1 MKKRLLSLALALC
14 LVCSL
19 LPGTAL
25 AAAGPNPFWDIPA
38 SHWAHDEVTYVY
50 ENDLMNGTSSTHFSP
65 DARTT
70 RAQVVTVL
78 YRLAGQPAA
87 DWENPFWDVPASAW
101 FHDAVTWAWENDITG
116 GVSSTHFGAGNAVTR
131 EQLATFLYRYAQ
143 DQGYDTSARADLS
156 GYSDAGLVSSYAT
169 EALSWAN
176 ATGLITGT
184 TATTLSPQGSATR
197 AQGATILS
205 RFCQDVIP
213 GGYVSPAHMIRNLE
227 GSTLSKKDT
236 LVAMAEVLLDD
247 GFAPAFV
254 AGILGNIL
262 VEGDCGRFE
271 SSAYISNPDAEPD
284 YLVYMDENYDYR
296 EKYSYKLIYEGI
308 SLQEVY
314 NMILELGPEG
324 ANGRGSCFGL
334 GCLQWTSYE
343 RIKRLVENYIEVAG
357 DADTITLAQVQE
369 AEGMTVSYEL
379 NNTYRSVYTT
389 WQSENADQNT
399 TEAAFAAGVIV
410 RNRSR
415 IPGCEGCLRI
425 TVGTPAENARML
437 ETVKNFRL

>member
-25 AAAGPNPFWDIPA
+25 AAGENPFTDVPA
-38 SHWAHDEVTYVY
+38 SHWAHDDITYVY
-50 ENDLMNGTSSTHFSP
+50 ENDLMNGTDGSLFSP
-65 DARTT
+65 ESTTT

-87 DWENPFWDVPASAW
+87 DWANPFWDVPASAW

-184 TATTLSPQGSATR
+184 TATTLSPKGSATR
-197 AQGATILS
+197 AQVATILS

-254 AGILGNIL
+254 AGILGNIM

-284 YLVYMDENYDYR
+284 YLVYLDENYDYR

-410 RNRSR
+410 CVRYGV
-415 IPGCEGCLRI
+415 P
-425 TVGTPAENARML
+425 VGYNTEEVQNTRGALAEAVYNVMMG
-437 ETVKNFRL
+437 NS

>member
-38 SHWAHDEVTYVY
+38 RHWAHDEVTYVY

-87 DWENPFWDVPASAW
+87 DWANPFWDVPASAW

-184 TATTLSPQGSATR
+184 TATTLSPKGSATR
-197 AQGATILS
+197 AQVATILS

-227 GSTLSKKDT
+227 DSTLSKKDT

-254 AGILGNIL
+254 AGILGNIM

-284 YLVYMDENYDYR
+284 YLVYLDENYDYR

-410 RNRSR
+410 CVRYGV
-415 IPGCEGCLRI
+415 P
-425 TVGTPAENARML
+425 VGYNTEEVQNTRGALAEAVYNVMMG
-437 ETVKNFRL
+437 NS

>member
-25 AAAGPNPFWDIPA
+25 AAGENPFTDVPA
-38 SHWAHDEVTYVY
+38 SHWAHDDITYVY
-50 ENDLMNGTSSTHFSP
+50 ENDLMNGTDGSLFSP
-65 DARTT
+65 ESTTT

-184 TATTLSPQGSATR
+184 TGTTLSPQGSATR
-197 AQGATILS
+197 AQVATILS

-227 GSTLSKKDT
+227 DSTLSKKDT

-271 SSAYISNPDAEPD
+271 SSAYTSNPDAKPD
-284 YLVYMDENYDYR
+284 YLVYLDENYDYR

-314 NMILELGPEG
+314 NMILELGPGG

-410 RNRSR
+410 CVRYGV
-415 IPGCEGCLRI
+415 P
-425 TVGTPAENARML
+425 VGYNTEEVQNTRGALAEAVYNVMMG
-437 ETVKNFRL
+437 NS

>member
-25 AAAGPNPFWDIPA
+25 AAGENPFTDVPA
-38 SHWAHDEVTYVY
+38 SHWAHDDITYVY
-50 ENDLMNGTSSTHFSP
+50 ENDLMNGTDGSLFSP
-65 DARTT
+65 ESTTT

-87 DWENPFWDVPASAW
+87 DWANPFWDVPASAW

-197 AQGATILS
+197 AQVATILS

-247 GFAPAFV
+247 GYAPAFV

-271 SSAYISNPDAEPD
+271 SSAYTSNPDAKPD
-284 YLVYMDENYDYR
+284 YLVYLDENYDYR

-410 RNRSR
+410 CVRYGV
-415 IPGCEGCLRI
+415 P
-425 TVGTPAENARML
+425 VGYKTEEVQNTRGALAEAVYNVMMG
-437 ETVKNFRL
+437 NS

>member
-1 MKKRLLSLALALC
+1 MKKRLCSLALAMALT
-14 LVCSL
+14 VSL
-19 LPGTAL
+19 FTGTAS
-25 AAAGPNPFWDIPA
+25 AAGWNPFWDVPQ
-38 SHWAHDEVTYVY
+38 SHWAHEAVTYVY
-50 ENDLMNGTSSTHFSP
+50 DNDLMNGTDGSLFSP
-65 DARTT
+65 ESTTT

-87 DWENPFWDVPASAW
+87 NWENPFWDVPASAW

-131 EQLATFLYRYAQ
+131 EQLAAFLYRYAQ

-184 TATTLSPQGSATR
+184 TGTTLSPQGSATR
-197 AQGATILS
+197 AQVATILS

-254 AGILGNIL
+254 AGILGNIM

-410 RNRSR
+410 CVRYGV
-415 IPGCEGCLRI
+415 P
-425 TVGTPAENARML
+425 VGYNTEDVQNTRGALAEAVYNVMMG
-437 ETVKNFRL
+437 NS

>member
-25 AAAGPNPFWDIPA
+25 AAGENPFTDVSA
-38 SHWAHDEVTYVY
+38 SHWAHDDITYVY
-50 ENDLMNGTSSTHFSP
+50 ENDLMNGTDGSLFSP
-65 DARTT
+65 ESTTT

-87 DWENPFWDVPASAW
+87 NWENPFWDVPASAW

-131 EQLATFLYRYAQ
+131 EQLAAFLYRYAQ

-184 TATTLSPQGSATR
+184 TGTTLSPKGSATR
-197 AQGATILS
+197 AQVATILS

-227 GSTLSKKDT
+227 ASDLSKKDT
-236 LVAMAEVLLDD
+236 LVAMAQVLLDD
-247 GFAPAFV
+247 GYAPAFV

-271 SSAYISNPDAEPD
+271 SSAYTSNPDAKPD
-284 YLVYMDENYDYR
+284 YLVYLDENYDYR

-308 SLQEVY
+308 SVKEVY
-314 NMILELGPEG
+314 AMILELGPGG

-343 RIKRLVENYIEVAG
+343 RIKRLVENYLDVAG

-410 RNRSR
+410 CVRYGV
-415 IPGCEGCLRI
+415 P
-425 TVGTPAENARML
+425 VGYNTEEVQNTRGALAEAVYNVMMG
-437 ETVKNFRL
+437 NS

>member
-25 AAAGPNPFWDIPA
+25 AAGENPFTDVPA
-38 SHWAHDEVTYVY
+38 SHWAHDDITYVY
-50 ENDLMNGTSSTHFSP
+50 ENDLMNGTDGSLFSP
-65 DARTT
+65 ESTTT

-176 ATGLITGT
+176 ATGLIIGT
-184 TATTLSPQGSATR
+184 TATTLSPKGSATR
-197 AQGATILS
+197 AQVATILS

-227 GSTLSKKDT
+227 DSTLSKKDT

-254 AGILGNIL
+254 AGILGNIM

-284 YLVYMDENYDYR
+284 YLVYLDENYDYR

-343 RIKRLVENYIEVAG
+343 RIKRLVENYLDVNG
-357 DADTITLAQVQE
+357 NADSITLAQVQE

-410 RNRSR
+410 CVRYGV
-415 IPGCEGCLRI
+415 P
-425 TVGTPAENARML
+425 VGYNTEEVQNTRGALAEAVYNVMMG
-437 ETVKNFRL
+437 NS

>member
-25 AAAGPNPFWDIPA
+25 AAGENPFTDVSA
-38 SHWAHDEVTYVY
+38 SHWAHDDITYVY
-50 ENDLMNGTSSTHFSP
+50 ENDLMNGTDGSLFSP
-65 DARTT
+65 ESTTT

-87 DWENPFWDVPASAW
+87 DWANPFWDVPASAW

-131 EQLATFLYRYAQ
+131 EQLAAFLYRYAQ
-143 DQGYDTSARADLS
+143 DQRYDTSARADLS

-184 TATTLSPQGSATR
+184 TGTTLSPQGSATR
-197 AQGATILS
+197 AQVATILT

-254 AGILGNIL
+254 AGILGNIM

-271 SSAYISNPDAEPD
+271 SSAYVSNPDAQPD
-284 YLVYMDENYDYR
+284 YLVYLDENYDYR

-314 NMILELGPEG
+314 NMILELGPGG

-343 RIKRLVENYIEVAG
+343 RIKRLVENYIDVAG

-410 RNRSR
+410 CVRYGV
-415 IPGCEGCLRI
+415 P
-425 TVGTPAENARML
+425 VGYNTEDVQNTRGALAEAVYNVMMG
-437 ETVKNFRL
+437 NS

>member
-25 AAAGPNPFWDIPA
+25 AAGENPFTDVPA
-38 SHWAHDEVTYVY
+38 SHWAHDDITYVY
-50 ENDLMNGTSSTHFSP
+50 ENDLMNGTDGSLFSP
-65 DARTT
+65 ESTTT

-184 TATTLSPQGSATR
+184 TGTTLSPQGSATR
-197 AQGATILS
+197 AQVATILS

-227 GSTLSKKDT
+227 DSTLSKKDT

-254 AGILGNIL
+254 AGILGNIM

-410 RNRSR
+410 CVRYGV
-415 IPGCEGCLRI
+415 P
-425 TVGTPAENARML
+425 VGYNTEEVQNTRGALAEAVYNVMMG
-437 ETVKNFRL
+437 NS

>member
-25 AAAGPNPFWDIPA
+25 VAGENPFTDVPA
-38 SHWAHDEVTYVY
+38 SHWAHDDITYVY
-50 ENDLMNGTSSTHFSP
+50 ENDLMNGTDGSLFSP
-65 DARTT
+65 ESTTT

-87 DWENPFWDVPASAW
+87 DWANPFWDVPASAW

-184 TATTLSPQGSATR
+184 TGTTLSPQGSATR
-197 AQGATILS
+197 AQVATILS

-227 GSTLSKKDT
+227 DSTLSKKDT

-343 RIKRLVENYIEVAG
+343 RIKRLVENYIEAADG
-357 DADTITLAQVQE
+357 ADTITLAQVQE

-410 RNRSR
+410 CVRYGV
-415 IPGCEGCLRI
+415 P
-425 TVGTPAENARML
+425 VGYNTEEVQNTRGALAEAVYNVMMG
-437 ETVKNFRL
+437 NS

>member
-25 AAAGPNPFWDIPA
+25 AAGENPFTDVPA
-38 SHWAHDEVTYVY
+38 SPWAHDDITYVY
-50 ENDLMNGTSSTHFSP
+50 ENDLMNGTDGSLFSP
-65 DARTT
+65 ESTTT

-184 TATTLSPQGSATR
+184 TGTTLSPKGSATR
-197 AQGATILS
+197 AQVATILS

-227 GSTLSKKDT
+227 ASDLSKKDT
-236 LVAMAEVLLDD
+236 LVAMAQVLLDD
-247 GFAPAFV
+247 GYAPAFV

-271 SSAYISNPDAEPD
+271 SSAYTSNPDAKPD
-284 YLVYMDENYDYR
+284 YLVYLDENYDYR

-308 SLQEVY
+308 SVKEVY
-314 NMILELGPEG
+314 AMILELGPGG

-343 RIKRLVENYIEVAG
+343 RIKRLVENYLDVNG
-357 DADTITLAQVQE
+357 NADSITLAQVQE

-379 NNTYRSVYTT
+379 AHTYKSVYTT
-389 WQSENADQNT
+389 WQSENPDQNT
-399 TEAAFAAGVIV
+399 AEAAFAAGVIV
-410 RNRSR
+410 CVRYGV
-415 IPGCEGCLRI
+415 P
-425 TVGTPAENARML
+425 VGYNTEEVQNTRGALAEAVYNVMMG
-437 ETVKNFRL
+437 NS

>member
-25 AAAGPNPFWDIPA
+25 AAGENPFTDVPA
-38 SHWAHDEVTYVY
+38 SHWAHDDITYVY
-50 ENDLMNGTSSTHFSP
+50 ENDLMNGTDGSLFSP
-65 DARTT
+65 ESTTT

-131 EQLATFLYRYAQ
+131 EQLAAFLYRYAQ

-156 GYSDAGLVSSYAT
+156 CYSDAGLVSSYAT

-197 AQGATILS
+197 AQVATILS

-227 GSTLSKKDT
+227 ASDLSKKDT
-236 LVAMAEVLLDD
+236 LVAMAQVLLDD

-284 YLVYMDENYDYR
+284 YLVYLDENYDYR

-410 RNRSR
+410 CVRYGV
-415 IPGCEGCLRI
+415 P
-425 TVGTPAENARML
+425 VGYNTEEVQNTRGALAEAVYNVMMG
-437 ETVKNFRL
+437 NS

>member
-25 AAAGPNPFWDIPA
+25 AAGENPFTDVPA
-38 SHWAHDEVTYVY
+38 SHWAHDDITYVY
-50 ENDLMNGTSSTHFSP
+50 ENDLMNGTDGSLFSP
-65 DARTT
+65 ESTTT

-87 DWENPFWDVPASAW
+87 DWANPFWDVPASAW

-131 EQLATFLYRYAQ
+131 EQLAAFLYRYAQ

-184 TATTLSPQGSATR
+184 TGTTLSPKGSATR
-197 AQGATILS
+197 AQVATILS

-227 GSTLSKKDT
+227 ASDLSKKDT
-236 LVAMAEVLLDD
+236 LVAMAQVLLDD
-247 GFAPAFV
+247 GYAPAFV

-271 SSAYISNPDAEPD
+271 SSAYTSNPDAKPD
-284 YLVYMDENYDYR
+284 YLVYLDENYDYR

-308 SLQEVY
+308 SVKEVY
-314 NMILELGPEG
+314 AMILELGPGG

-343 RIKRLVENYIEVAG
+343 RIKRLVENYIEAADG
-357 DADTITLAQVQE
+357 ADTITLAQVQE

-410 RNRSR
+410 CVRYGV
-415 IPGCEGCLRI
+415 P
-425 TVGTPAENARML
+425 VGYNTEEVQNTRGALAEAVYNVMMG
-437 ETVKNFRL
+437 NS

>member
-1 MKKRLLSLALALC
+1 MKKRILSLALALC

-25 AAAGPNPFWDIPA
+25 AAGENPFTDVPA
-38 SHWAHDEVTYVY
+38 SHWAHDDITYVY
-50 ENDLMNGTSSTHFSP
+50 ENDLMNGTDGSLFSP
-65 DARTT
+65 ESTTT

-184 TATTLSPQGSATR
+184 TGTTLSPQGSATR
-197 AQGATILS
+197 AQVATILS

-227 GSTLSKKDT
+227 DSTLSKKDT

-254 AGILGNIL
+254 AGILGNIM

-284 YLVYMDENYDYR
+284 YLVYLDENYDYR

-410 RNRSR
+410 CVRYGV
-415 IPGCEGCLRI
+415 P
-425 TVGTPAENARML
+425 VGYNTEEVQNTRGALAEAVYNVMMG
-437 ETVKNFRL
+437 NS

>member
-14 LVCSL
+14 LALSL

-25 AAAGPNPFWDIPA
+25 AAGENPFTDVPA
-38 SHWAHDEVTYVY
+38 SHWAHDDITYVY
-50 ENDLMNGTSSTHFSP
+50 ENDLMNGTDGSLFSP
-65 DARTT
+65 ESTTT

-87 DWENPFWDVPASAW
+87 DWANPFWDVPASAW

-197 AQGATILS
+197 AQVATILS

-254 AGILGNIL
+254 AGILGNIM

-271 SSAYISNPDAEPD
+271 SSAYISDPDAEPD

-343 RIKRLVENYIEVAG
+343 RIKRLVENYIEAADG
-357 DADTITLAQVQE
+357 ADTITLAQVQE

-410 RNRSR
+410 CVRYGV
-415 IPGCEGCLRI
+415 P
-425 TVGTPAENARML
+425 VGYNTEEVQNTRGALAEAVYNVMMG
-437 ETVKNFRL
+437 NS

>member
-87 DWENPFWDVPASAW
+87 DWANPFWDVPASAW

-131 EQLATFLYRYAQ
+131 EQLAAFLYRYAQ

-197 AQGATILS
+197 AQVATILS

-284 YLVYMDENYDYR
+284 YLVYLDENYDYR

-410 RNRSR
+410 CVRYGV
-415 IPGCEGCLRI
+415 P
-425 TVGTPAENARML
+425 VGYNTEDVQNTRGALAEAVYNVMMG
-437 ETVKNFRL
+437 NS

>member
-25 AAAGPNPFWDIPA
+25 AAGENPFTDVPA
-38 SHWAHDEVTYVY
+38 SHWAHDDITYVY
-50 ENDLMNGTSSTHFSP
+50 ENDLMNGTDGSLFSP
-65 DARTT
+65 ESTTT

-87 DWENPFWDVPASAW
+87 DWANPFWDVPASAW

-184 TATTLSPQGSATR
+184 TGTTLSPKGSATR
-197 AQGATILS
+197 AQVATILS

-254 AGILGNIL
+254 AGILGNIM

-343 RIKRLVENYIEVAG
+343 RIKRLVENYLDVNG
-357 DADTITLAQVQE
+357 NADSITLAQVQE

-410 RNRSR
+410 CVRYGV
-415 IPGCEGCLRI
+415 P
-425 TVGTPAENARML
+425 VGYNTEEVQNTRGALAEAVYNVMMG
-437 ETVKNFRL
+437 NS

>member
-25 AAAGPNPFWDIPA
+25 AEAGPNPFWDIPA

-87 DWENPFWDVPASAW
+87 DWANPFWDVPASAW

-184 TATTLSPQGSATR
+184 TGTTLSPKGSATR
-197 AQGATILS
+197 AQVATILS

-227 GSTLSKKDT
+227 ASDLSKKDT

-254 AGILGNIL
+254 AGILGNIM

-284 YLVYMDENYDYR
+284 YLVYLDENYDYR

-314 NMILELGPEG
+314 NMILELGPGG

-343 RIKRLVENYIEVAG
+343 RIKRLVENYLSVNG
-357 DADTITLAQVQE
+357 NADSITLAQVQE

-410 RNRSR
+410 CVRYGV
-415 IPGCEGCLRI
+415 P
-425 TVGTPAENARML
+425 VGYNTEEVQNTRGALAEAVYNVMMG
-437 ETVKNFRL
+437 NS

>member
-25 AAAGPNPFWDIPA
+25 AAGENPFTDVPA
-38 SHWAHDEVTYVY
+38 SHWAHDDITYVY
-50 ENDLMNGTSSTHFSP
+50 ENDLMNGTDGSLFSP
-65 DARTT
+65 ESTTT

-176 ATGLITGT
+176 ATGLIIGT
-184 TATTLSPQGSATR
+184 TATTLSPKGSATR
-197 AQGATILS
+197 AQVATILS

-227 GSTLSKKDT
+227 DSTLSKKDT

-314 NMILELGPEG
+314 NMILELGPGG

-343 RIKRLVENYIEVAG
+343 RIKRLVENYLDVNG
-357 DADTITLAQVQE
+357 NADSITLAQVQE

-410 RNRSR
+410 CVRYGV
-415 IPGCEGCLRI
+415 P
-425 TVGTPAENARML
+425 VGYNTEEVQNTRGALAEAVYNVMMG
-437 ETVKNFRL
+437 NS

>member
-25 AAAGPNPFWDIPA
+25 AAGENPFPDVPA
-38 SHWAHDEVTYVY
+38 SHWAHDDITYVY
-50 ENDLMNGTSSTHFSP
+50 ENDLMNGTDGSLFSP
-65 DARTT
+65 ESTTT

-87 DWENPFWDVPASAW
+87 DWANPFWDVPASAW

-176 ATGLITGT
+176 ATGLIIGT
-184 TATTLSPQGSATR
+184 TATTLSPKGSATR
-197 AQGATILS
+197 AQVATILS

-227 GSTLSKKDT
+227 DSTLSKKDT

-254 AGILGNIL
+254 AGILGNIM

-284 YLVYMDENYDYR
+284 YLVYLDENYDYR

-314 NMILELGPEG
+314 NMILELGPGG

-343 RIKRLVENYIEVAG
+343 RIKRLVENYIEAADG
-357 DADTITLAQVQE
+357 ADTITLAQVQE

-410 RNRSR
+410 CVRYGV
-415 IPGCEGCLRI
+415 P
-425 TVGTPAENARML
+425 VGYNTEEVQNTRGALAEAVYNVMMG
-437 ETVKNFRL
+437 NS

>member
-25 AAAGPNPFWDIPA
+25 AAGENPFTDVPA
-38 SHWAHDEVTYVY
+38 SHWAHDDITYVY
-50 ENDLMNGTSSTHFSP
+50 ENDLMNGTDGSLFSP
-65 DARTT
+65 ESTTT

-176 ATGLITGT
+176 ATGLIIGT
-184 TATTLSPQGSATR
+184 TATTLSPKGSATR
-197 AQGATILS
+197 AQVATILS

-254 AGILGNIL
+254 AGILGNIM

-284 YLVYMDENYDYR
+284 YLVYLDENYDYR

-343 RIKRLVENYIEVAG
+343 RIKRLVENYLDVNG
-357 DADTITLAQVQE
+357 NADSITLAQVQE

-410 RNRSR
+410 CVRYGV
-415 IPGCEGCLRI
+415 P
-425 TVGTPAENARML
+425 VGYNTEEVQNTRGALAEAVYNVMMG
-437 ETVKNFRL
+437 NS

>member
-25 AAAGPNPFWDIPA
+25 AAGENPFTDVPA
-38 SHWAHDEVTYVY
+38 SHWAHDDITYVY
-50 ENDLMNGTSSTHFSP
+50 ENDLMNGTDGSLFSP
-65 DARTT
+65 ESTTT

-184 TATTLSPQGSATR
+184 TATTLSPKGSATR
-197 AQGATILS
+197 AQVATILS
-205 RFCQDVIP
+205 RFCQDVVP

-227 GSTLSKKDT
+227 ASDLSKKDT
-236 LVAMAEVLLDD
+236 LVAMAQVLLDD
-247 GFAPAFV
+247 GYAPAFV

-271 SSAYISNPDAEPD
+271 SSAYTSNPDAKPD
-284 YLVYMDENYDYR
+284 YLAYLDENYDYR

-308 SLQEVY
+308 SVKEVY
-314 NMILELGPEG
+314 AMILELGPGG

-343 RIKRLVENYIEVAG
+343 RIKRLVENYLDVNG
-357 DADTITLAQVQE
+357 NADSITLAQVQE

-410 RNRSR
+410 CVRYGV
-415 IPGCEGCLRI
+415 P
-425 TVGTPAENARML
+425 VGYNTEEVQNTRGALAEAVYNVMMG
-437 ETVKNFRL
+437 NS

>member
-14 LVCSL
+14 LALSL

-25 AAAGPNPFWDIPA
+25 AAGENPFTDVPA
-38 SHWAHDEVTYVY
+38 SHWAHDDITYVY
-50 ENDLMNGTSSTHFSP
+50 ENDLMNGTDGSLFSP
-65 DARTT
+65 ESTTT

-176 ATGLITGT
+176 ATGLIIGT
-184 TATTLSPQGSATR
+184 TATTLSPKGSATR
-197 AQGATILS
+197 AQVATILS

-227 GSTLSKKDT
+227 DSTLSKKDT

-254 AGILGNIL
+254 AGILGNIM

-284 YLVYMDENYDYR
+284 YLVYLDENYDYR

-314 NMILELGPEG
+314 NMILELGPGG

-343 RIKRLVENYIEVAG
+343 RIKRLVENYLDVNG
-357 DADTITLAQVQE
+357 NADSITLAQVQE

-410 RNRSR
+410 CVRYGV
-415 IPGCEGCLRI
+415 P
-425 TVGTPAENARML
+425 VGYNTEEVQNTRGALAEAVYNVMMG
-437 ETVKNFRL
+437 NS

>member
-25 AAAGPNPFWDIPA
+25 AAGENPFTDVPA
-38 SHWAHDEVTYVY
+38 SHWAHDDITYVY
-50 ENDLMNGTSSTHFSP
+50 ENDLMNGTDGSLFSP
-65 DARTT
+65 ESTTT

-184 TATTLSPQGSATR
+184 TGTTLSPQGSATR
-197 AQGATILS
+197 AQVATILS

-254 AGILGNIL
+254 AGILGNIM

-343 RIKRLVENYIEVAG
+343 RIKRLVENYIEAADG
-357 DADTITLAQVQE
+357 ADTITLAQVQE

-410 RNRSR
+410 CVRYGV
-415 IPGCEGCLRI
+415 P
-425 TVGTPAENARML
+425 VGYNTEEVQNTRGALAESVYNVMMG
-437 ETVKNFRL
+437 NS

>member
-25 AAAGPNPFWDIPA
+25 AAGENPFTDVPA
-38 SHWAHDEVTYVY
+38 SHWAHDDITYVY
-50 ENDLMNGTSSTHFSP
+50 ENDLMNGTDGSLFSP
-65 DARTT
+65 ESTTT

-131 EQLATFLYRYAQ
+131 EQLAAFLYRYAQ

-184 TATTLSPQGSATR
+184 TATTLSPKGSATR
-197 AQGATILS
+197 AQVATILS

-254 AGILGNIL
+254 AGILGNIM

-284 YLVYMDENYDYR
+284 YLVYLDENYDYR

-314 NMILELGPEG
+314 NMIMELGPVG

-343 RIKRLVENYIEVAG
+343 RIKRLVENYRSVNG
-357 DADTITLAQVQE
+357 NSDSITLAQVQE

-379 NNTYRSVYTT
+379 AHTYKSVYTT
-389 WQSENADQNT
+389 WQSENPDQNT
-399 TEAAFAAGVIV
+399 AEAAFAAGVIV
-410 RNRSR
+410 CVRYGV
-415 IPGCEGCLRI
+415 P
-425 TVGTPAENARML
+425 VGYNTEAVQNTRGALAEAVYNVMMG
-437 ETVKNFRL
+437 NS

>member
-25 AAAGPNPFWDIPA
+25 AAGENPFTDVPA
-38 SHWAHDEVTYVY
+38 SHWAHDDITYVY
-50 ENDLMNGTSSTHFSP
+50 ENDLMNGTDGSLFSP
-65 DARTT
+65 ESTTT

-184 TATTLSPQGSATR
+184 TGTTLSPQGSATR
-197 AQGATILS
+197 AQVATILS

-227 GSTLSKKDT
+227 ASDLSKKDT

-254 AGILGNIL
+254 AGILGNIM

-284 YLVYMDENYDYR
+284 YLVYLDENYDYR

-314 NMILELGPEG
+314 NMILELGPGG

-343 RIKRLVENYIEVAG
+343 RIKRLVENYLDVNG
-357 DADTITLAQVQE
+357 NADSITLAQVQE

-410 RNRSR
+410 CVRYGV
-415 IPGCEGCLRI
+415 P
-425 TVGTPAENARML
+425 VGYNTEEVQNTRGALAEAVYNVMMG
-437 ETVKNFRL
+437 NS

>member
-87 DWENPFWDVPASAW
+87 DWANPFWDVPASAW

-184 TATTLSPQGSATR
+184 TGTTLSPQGSATR
-197 AQGATILS
+197 AQVATILS

-227 GSTLSKKDT
+227 DSTLSKKDT

-254 AGILGNIL
+254 AGILGNIM

-410 RNRSR
+410 CVRYGV
-415 IPGCEGCLRI
+415 P
-425 TVGTPAENARML
+425 VGYNTEVVQNTRGALAEAVYNVMMG
-437 ETVKNFRL
+437 NS

>member
-25 AAAGPNPFWDIPA
+25 AAGENPFTDVPA
-38 SHWAHDEVTYVY
+38 SHWAHDDITYVY
-50 ENDLMNGTSSTHFSP
+50 ENDLMNGTDGSLFSP
-65 DARTT
+65 ESTTT

-87 DWENPFWDVPASAW
+87 DWANPFWDVPASAW

-131 EQLATFLYRYAQ
+131 EQLAAFLYRYAQ

-184 TATTLSPQGSATR
+184 TATTLSPKGSATR
-197 AQGATILS
+197 AQVATILS

-227 GSTLSKKDT
+227 DSTLSKKDT

-284 YLVYMDENYDYR
+284 YLVYLDENYDYR

-314 NMILELGPEG
+314 NMILELGPGG

-410 RNRSR
+410 CVRYGV
-415 IPGCEGCLRI
+415 P
-425 TVGTPAENARML
+425 VGYNTEEVQNTRGALAEAVYNVMMG
-437 ETVKNFRL
+437 NS

>member
-14 LVCSL
+14 LALSL

-25 AAAGPNPFWDIPA
+25 AAGENPFTDVPA
-38 SHWAHDEVTYVY
+38 SHWAHDDITYVY
-50 ENDLMNGTSSTHFSP
+50 ENDLMNGTDGSLFSP
-65 DARTT
+65 ESTTT

-87 DWENPFWDVPASAW
+87 DWANPFWDVPASAW

-197 AQGATILS
+197 AQVATILS

-254 AGILGNIL
+254 AGILGNIM

-343 RIKRLVENYIEVAG
+343 RIKRLVENYIEAADG
-357 DADTITLAQVQE
+357 ADTITLAQVQE

-410 RNRSR
+410 CVRYGV
-415 IPGCEGCLRI
+415 P
-425 TVGTPAENARML
+425 VGYNTEEVQNTRGALAEAVYNVMMG
-437 ETVKNFRL
+437 NS

>member
-25 AAAGPNPFWDIPA
+25 AAGENPFTDVPA
-38 SHWAHDEVTYVY
+38 SHWAHDDITYVY
-50 ENDLMNGTSSTHFSP
+50 ENDLMNGTDGSLFSP
-65 DARTT
+65 ESTTT

-184 TATTLSPQGSATR
+184 TGTTLSPQGSATR
-197 AQGATILS
+197 AQVATILS

-227 GSTLSKKDT
+227 ASDLSKKDT
-236 LVAMAEVLLDD
+236 LVAMAQVLLDD
-247 GFAPAFV
+247 GYAPAFV

-271 SSAYISNPDAEPD
+271 SSAYTSNPDAKPD
-284 YLVYMDENYDYR
+284 YLVYLDENYDYR

-308 SLQEVY
+308 SVKEVY
-314 NMILELGPEG
+314 AMILELGPGG

-410 RNRSR
+410 CVRYGV
-415 IPGCEGCLRI
+415 P
-425 TVGTPAENARML
+425 VGYNTEDVQNTRGALAEAVYNVMMG
-437 ETVKNFRL
+437 NS

>member
-1 MKKRLLSLALALC
+1 MKKRLCSLALAMALT
-14 LVCSL
+14 VSL
-19 LPGTAL
+19 FTGTAS
-25 AAAGPNPFWDIPA
+25 AAGWNPFWDVPQ
-38 SHWAHDEVTYVY
+38 SHWAHEAVTYVY
-50 ENDLMNGTSSTHFSP
+50 DNDLMNGTDGSLFSP
-65 DARTT
+65 ESTTT

-87 DWENPFWDVPASAW
+87 DWANPFWDVPASAW

-176 ATGLITGT
+176 ATGLIIGT
-184 TATTLSPQGSATR
+184 TATTLSPKGSATR
-197 AQGATILS
+197 AQVATILS

-227 GSTLSKKDT
+227 DSTLSKKDT

-254 AGILGNIL
+254 AGILGNIM

-284 YLVYMDENYDYR
+284 YLVYLDENYDYR

-314 NMILELGPEG
+314 NMILELGPGG

-343 RIKRLVENYIEVAG
+343 RIKRLVENYLDVNG
-357 DADTITLAQVQE
+357 NADSITLAQVQE

-410 RNRSR
+410 CVRYGV
-415 IPGCEGCLRI
+415 P
-425 TVGTPAENARML
+425 VGYNTEEVQNTRGALAEAVYNVMMG
-437 ETVKNFRL
+437 NS

>member
-25 AAAGPNPFWDIPA
+25 AAGENPFTDVSA
-38 SHWAHDEVTYVY
+38 SHWAHDDITYVY
-50 ENDLMNGTSSTHFSP
+50 ENDLMNGTDGSLFSP
-65 DARTT
+65 ESTTT

-197 AQGATILS
+197 AQVATILS
-205 RFCQDVIP
+205 RFCQDVVP

-227 GSTLSKKDT
+227 DSTLSKKDT
-236 LVAMAEVLLDD
+236 LVAMAQVLLDD

-254 AGILGNIL
+254 AGILGNIM

-284 YLVYMDENYDYR
+284 YLVYLDENYDYR

-314 NMILELGPEG
+314 NMILVLGPEG

-410 RNRSR
+410 CVRYGV
-415 IPGCEGCLRI
+415 P
-425 TVGTPAENARML
+425 VGYNTEEVQNTRGALAEAVYNVMMG
-437 ETVKNFRL
+437 KS

>member
-25 AAAGPNPFWDIPA
+25 AAGENPFTDVPA
-38 SHWAHDEVTYVY
+38 SHWAHDDITYVY
-50 ENDLMNGTSSTHFSP
+50 ENDLMNGTDGSLFSP
-65 DARTT
+65 ESTTT

-87 DWENPFWDVPASAW
+87 DWANPFWDVPASAW

-169 EALSWAN
+169 QALSWAN

-197 AQGATILS
+197 AQVATILS

-227 GSTLSKKDT
+227 DSTLSKKDT
-236 LVAMAEVLLDD
+236 LVAMAQVLLDD

-254 AGILGNIL
+254 AGILGNIM

-284 YLVYMDENYDYR
+284 YLVYLDENYDYR

-410 RNRSR
+410 CVRYGV
-415 IPGCEGCLRI
+415 P
-425 TVGTPAENARML
+425 VGYNTEEVQNTRGALAEAVYNVMMG
-437 ETVKNFRL
+437 NS

>member
-25 AAAGPNPFWDIPA
+25 AAGENPFTDVPA
-38 SHWAHDEVTYVY
+38 SHWAHDDITYVY
-50 ENDLMNGTSSTHFSP
+50 ENDLMNGTDGSLFSP
-65 DARTT
+65 ESTT
-70 RAQVVTVL
+70 PRAQVVTVL

-184 TATTLSPQGSATR
+184 TGTTLSPQGSATR
-197 AQGATILS
+197 AQVATILS

-254 AGILGNIL
+254 AGILGNIM

-284 YLVYMDENYDYR
+284 YLVYLDENYDYR

-410 RNRSR
+410 CVRYGV
-415 IPGCEGCLRI
+415 P
-425 TVGTPAENARML
+425 VGYNTEEVQNTRGALAEAVYNVMMG
-437 ETVKNFRL
+437 NS

>member
-25 AAAGPNPFWDIPA
+25 AAGENPFTDVPA
-38 SHWAHDEVTYVY
+38 SHWAHDDITYVY
-50 ENDLMNGTSSTHFSP
+50 ENDLMNGTDGSLFSP
-65 DARTT
+65 ESTTT

-184 TATTLSPQGSATR
+184 TGTTLSPKGSATR
-197 AQGATILS
+197 AQVATILS

-247 GFAPAFV
+247 GYAPAFV

-271 SSAYISNPDAEPD
+271 SSAYTSNPDAKPD
-284 YLVYMDENYDYR
+284 YLVYLDENYDYR

-410 RNRSR
+410 CVRYGV
-415 IPGCEGCLRI
+415 P
-425 TVGTPAENARML
+425 VGYNTEEVQNTRGALAEAVYNVMMG
-437 ETVKNFRL
+437 NS

>member
-14 LVCSL
+14 LALSL

-25 AAAGPNPFWDIPA
+25 AAGENPFTDVPA
-38 SHWAHDEVTYVY
+38 SHWAHDDITYVY
-50 ENDLMNGTSSTHFSP
+50 ENDLMNGTDGSLFSP
-65 DARTT
+65 ESTTT

-184 TATTLSPQGSATR
+184 TGTTLSPQGSATR
-197 AQGATILS
+197 AQVATILS

-227 GSTLSKKDT
+227 DSTLSKKDT

-254 AGILGNIL
+254 AGILGNIM

-410 RNRSR
+410 CVRYGV
-415 IPGCEGCLRI
+415 P
-425 TVGTPAENARML
+425 VGYNTEEVQNTRGALAEAVYNVMMG
-437 ETVKNFRL
+437 NS

>member
-1 MKKRLLSLALALC
+1 MKKRLCSLALAMALT
-14 LVCSL
+14 VSL
-19 LPGTAL
+19 FTGTAS
-25 AAAGPNPFWDIPA
+25 AAGWNPFWDVPQ
-38 SHWAHDEVTYVY
+38 SHWAHEAVTYVY
-50 ENDLMNGTSSTHFSP
+50 DNDLMNGTDGSLFSP
-65 DARTT
+65 ESTTT

-87 DWENPFWDVPASAW
+87 DWANPFWDVPASAW

-131 EQLATFLYRYAQ
+131 EQLAAFLYRYAQ
-143 DQGYDTSARADLS
+143 DQGYDTSARAALS

-197 AQGATILS
+197 AQVATILS

-227 GSTLSKKDT
+227 DSTLSKKDT

-284 YLVYMDENYDYR
+284 YLVYLDENYDYR

-369 AEGMTVSYEL
+369 AEGMTVNYEL

-410 RNRSR
+410 CVRYGV
-415 IPGCEGCLRI
+415 P
-425 TVGTPAENARML
+425 VGYNTEEVQNTRGALAEAVYNVMMG
-437 ETVKNFRL
+437 NS

>member
-25 AAAGPNPFWDIPA
+25 AAGENPFTDVPA
-38 SHWAHDEVTYVY
+38 SHWAHDDITYVY
-50 ENDLMNGTSSTHFSP
+50 ENDLMNGTDGSLFSP
-65 DARTT
+65 ESTTT

-197 AQGATILS
+197 AQVATILS

-227 GSTLSKKDT
+227 DSTLSKKDT

-254 AGILGNIL
+254 AGILGNIM

-284 YLVYMDENYDYR
+284 YLVYLDENYDYR

-314 NMILELGPEG
+314 NMILELGPGG

-410 RNRSR
+410 CVRYGV
-415 IPGCEGCLRI
+415 P
-425 TVGTPAENARML
+425 VGYNTEDVQNTRGALAEAVYNVMMG
-437 ETVKNFRL
+437 NS

>member
-25 AAAGPNPFWDIPA
+25 AAGENPFTDVPA
-38 SHWAHDEVTYVY
+38 SHWAHDDITYVY
-50 ENDLMNGTSSTHFSP
+50 ENDLMNGTDGSLFSP
-65 DARTT
+65 ESTTT

-131 EQLATFLYRYAQ
+131 EQLAAFLYRYAQ

-184 TATTLSPQGSATR
+184 TGTTLSPQGSATR
-197 AQGATILS
+197 AQVATILS

-254 AGILGNIL
+254 AGILGNIM

-410 RNRSR
+410 CVRYGV
-415 IPGCEGCLRI
+415 P
-425 TVGTPAENARML
+425 VGYNTEEVQNTRGALAEAVYNVMMG
-437 ETVKNFRL
+437 NS